1 MTTLHNI
8 SLKPWHT
15 FGIEAQADTLIT
27 IDSADEV
34 PAIVEELARQ
44 GAKPLVL
51 GGGSNTVF
59 TADCHRPILHM
70 ANNAIVLRATHDD
83 GDVIVEA
90 DAGVE
95 WDRFVQHCIA
105 NGWYGAENLVAIP
118 GTVGA
123 APVQNVGA
131 YGSEAADIVER
142 VHAVDLAT
150 GEPRVFSADEC
161 LFGYRS
167 SIFKTQLA
175 GRYII
180 TSVCFRLHTEYRPKL
195 EYKALREA
203 LAERGLSHPTAREVA
218 DTVTDI
224 RWSKL
229 PRPQETGSAGSF
241 FKNPV
246 VTASQYEELQ
256 AQWPGIAAFA
266 SGDKYKLS
274 AGWLIEH
281 AGWKGRTLGTA
292 GVYERNALVL
302 CNRGNDGQPCLGN
315 DVLNLAKAVTADV
328 EARFGVLL
336 EPEAIIIQ

>member
-27 IDSADEV
+27 IDSAAEL

-51 GGGSNTVF
+51 GGGSNTIF

-70 ANNAIVLRATHDD
+70 ANSAIVLRATHDD
-83 GDVIVEA
+83 GDVVVEA

-150 GEPRVFSADEC
+150 GEPRVFGADEC

-224 RWSKL
+224 ATLK
-229 PRPQETGSAGSF
+229 PT
-241 FKNPV
+241 
-246 VTASQYEELQ
+246 EEDQ
-256 AQWPGIAAFA
+256 V
-266 SGDKYKLS
+266 DYKPAIHLDIY
-274 AGWLIEH
+274 LRM
-281 AGWKGRTLGTA
+281 K
-292 GVYERNALVL
+292 VD
-302 CNRGNDGQPCLGN
+302 DGQCRFSYSLDGKKFRDAG
-315 DVLNLAKAVTADV
+315 DVFKMREGKWIGAKMGLVSYEPDGTTDRGWV
-328 EARFGVLL
+328 EADWFRVTK
-336 EPEAIIIQ
+336 